1 MATQKVNLAVV
12 IKNLLD
18 NTEFLLQKQTPPPK
32 FDDPEYD
39 SYQDSDLWDL
49 PSGELSLLESPRRS
63 IQVQIDPEGNS
74 MSEFLNRF
82 DLDFG
87 LTQVFGQVGF
97 EKATSIKWSFSKVV
111 EEPEFGP
118 GVPVKTVY
126 IFGELESYGGE
137 LKDGCKW
144 VSIKGCEELLLEV
157 KTHDARIGPLIVDGL
172 LNDSMQLTSISIPSS
187 LRYQEYPPGVKLFPM
202 SSRTASPFHTTN
214 LVVFSPAISNCSSD
228 TDSSFASGD
237 ALIVDPGCNSSM
249 YKELEQIVTALPRKL
264 VVFVTHHHHDHVHGL
279 SIVQK
284 YSPDAILMAHEHTFR
299 RIRKDD
305 WSLGYIPVLGSEEI
319 CIGGQR
325 LKLISAPVNSKHC
338 LSLIIHL
345 YFLTIFSELKSID
358 YRALLVLLH
367 EIFPYKAFINPRFC
381 VDVLE
386 FSLIINNFTVLIL
399 SHNLYVVLLGRTWV
413 NLLFCHGI
421 LFSLK
426 VNHSCFFME
435 KYFQGHTDGHM
446 ALLHV
451 STNSLIVGDHC
462 VGQGSAILDITS
474 GGNMT
479 DYFQTTYK
487 FIEMSPH
494 VLIPMHGRLNV
505 WPKHML
511 CGYLKNRRSR
521 ESTIL
526 KAIEEG
532 AKTLYDIVAYTYAG
546 VDRSLWAHAASNVRL
561 HVDHLASLNKLPKD
575 FSVEN
580 FKGSVGEFHA
590 SIGKM

>member
-325 LKLISAPVNSKHC
+325 LKLISAP
-338 LSLIIHL
+338 
-345 YFLTIFSELKSID
+345 
-358 YRALLVLLH
+358 
-367 EIFPYKAFINPRFC
+367 
-381 VDVLE
+381 
-386 FSLIINNFTVLIL
+386 
-399 SHNLYVVLLGRTWV
+399 
-413 NLLFCHGI
+413 
-421 LFSLK
+421 
-426 VNHSCFFME
+426 
-435 KYFQGHTDGHM
+435 GHTDGHM

-462 VGQGSAILDITS
+462 VG
-474 GGNMT
+474 
-479 DYFQTTYK
+479 
-487 FIEMSPH
+487 
-494 VLIPMHGRLNV
+494 
-505 WPKHML
+505 
-511 CGYLKNRRSR
+511 NRRSR

-561 HVDHLASLNKLPKD
+561 HVDHLASLNKLPKEFCLKKFQSSCKLQF
-575 FSVEN
+575 FSRWVW
-580 FKGSVGEFHA
+580 GYLCTSL
-590 SIGKM
+590 SIEQRQLKIAAGAAAAIAVLYFGRHKW